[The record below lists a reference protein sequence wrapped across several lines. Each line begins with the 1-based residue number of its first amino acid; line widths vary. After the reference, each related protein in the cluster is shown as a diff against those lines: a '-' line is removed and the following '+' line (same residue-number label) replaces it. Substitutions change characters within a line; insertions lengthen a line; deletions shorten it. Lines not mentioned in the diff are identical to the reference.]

1 MNTDQKHLLS
11 LTRLPARLDVEQAA
25 QFLGFQEHDVP
36 TLIAARLLTPLGRP
50 SPNSTKYFA
59 TVEMEQLRVDVK
71 WLNRATEAVQNHWHR
86 KNRTEAPTSAPGH
99 RRNGRRERGQ
109 FTPSPAA
116 GERTTVPEQ

>member
-1 MNTDQKHLLS
+1 MNVDQKHLLS
-11 LTRLPARLDVEQAA
+11 LPRLPARLDVEQAA

-59 TVEMEQLRVDVK
+59 TVELEQLRGDMK
-71 WLNRATEAVQNHWHR
+71 WLGRATEAVQNHWHR
-86 KNRTEAPTSAPGH
+86 KNRTQAPASATGY
-99 RRNGRRERGQ
+99 RRNGRREREQ
-109 FTPSPAA
+109 FNPSPAT